1 MLPAVLRGCGGWFS
15 HVKRKA
21 YSQSGFE
28 NRVLRR
34 GEVTGDLKEFRIE
47 ELRRLYSS
55 TNIKSRRRDWASHVT
70 HMAHEVA

>member
-1 MLPAVLRGCGGWFS
+1 VDAGTGSLTSREKPT
-15 HVKRKA
+15 VK
-21 YSQSGFE
+21 SGFE

-34 GEVTGDLKEFRIE
+34 GEVTGDLKEFHTE

-55 TNIKSRRRDWASHVT
+55 TNIKSRRRNWASHVT